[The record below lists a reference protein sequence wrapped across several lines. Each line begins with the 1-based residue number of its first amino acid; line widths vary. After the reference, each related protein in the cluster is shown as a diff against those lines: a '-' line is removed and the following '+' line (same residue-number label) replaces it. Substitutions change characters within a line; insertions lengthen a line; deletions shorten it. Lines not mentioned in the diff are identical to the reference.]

1 MTRNTLDE
9 IDLFQK
15 TYRNGSLYLNP
26 LNGKAIET
34 LRIIKKFILNLYI
47 NKIRSGANMNIN
59 KRMEDNYKKFRRAIE
74 DKNDILI
81 INTLSLNDEIELL
94 DSYVNYEDPK
104 LEKLPDD
111 IKRNLSIVLGV
122 MRNIK

>member
-1 MTRNTLDE
+1 MIKNTLDE

-15 TYRNGSLYLNP
+15 IYKNDSLYLNP

-34 LRIIKKFILNLYI
+34 LRIIKKFILTLYI
-47 NKIRSGANMNIN
+47 NKVRCSANMNIN
-59 KRMEDNYKKFRRAIE
+59 KRMEKSYKAIRKAME

-111 IKRNLSIVLGV
+111 IRRNLSIVLGV